1 MNGSGELGIVTID
14 RAATIQSWNA
24 WLAVVTRLSEDDVRG
39 RPLLSLVAPARREIV
54 GAFLDEVLS
63 SGTSRVLAP
72 AFHHYLFACPPREPS
87 THFTEMQQFVTI
99 APLTSGEGIRGAM
112 ITVEDVTNGC

>member
-24 WLAVVTRLSEDDVRG
+24 WLASVTGLSEDDVRG
-39 RPLLSLVAPARREIV
+39 RPLLSLVVPARREIV

-72 AFHHYLFACPPREPS
+72 A
-87 THFTEMQQFVTI
+87 
-99 APLTSGEGIRGAM
+99 
-112 ITVEDVTNGC
+112 